1 MAGDFIMR
9 KVCMA
14 LAAACALVTTPA
26 LLAAE
31 RSSEFQISPRA
42 GRGVLELD
50 QFRGVD
56 EDLEELDTGG
66 LGVSFAVL
74 TPVGVLVEG
83 GTESFGN
90 FDFFDADD
98 EFVLR
103 QDYIALGYQFDLGDG
118 WHIVPKAGRAKWK
131 LTSEKGWLLH
141 DDDVETDLQRGYEY
155 FWELGFGRRV
165 SDVMSL
171 GASVRS
177 GSYDFGDSASASF
190 VMTFSF

>member
-1 MAGDFIMR
+1 MR
-9 KVCMA
+9 KLCMA
-14 LAAACALVTTPA
+14 LATVCALTTATP

-31 RSSEFQISPRA
+31 RTEFQISPRV
-42 GRGVLELD
+42 GRGILKLD
-50 QFRGVD
+50 QFRNVD
-56 EDLEELDTGG
+56 EELAELDTGG

-74 TPVGVLVEG
+74 TPVGLLVEG
-83 GTESFGN
+83 GTESYGN

-103 QDYIALGYQFDLGDG
+103 QDYAALGYQFELGEG
-118 WHIVPKAGRAKWK
+118 WYIVPKAGRAKWK

-155 FWELGFGRRV
+155 FWELGFGRRI

-177 GSYDFGDSASASF
+177 GSYGFGDATSAAF
-190 VMTFSF
+190 VMTFAF

>member
-1 MAGDFIMR
+1 MR
-9 KVCMA
+9 KLCMA
-14 LAAACALVTTPA
+14 LATVCALGTTAP

-31 RSSEFQISPRA
+31 RTEFQISPRA
-42 GRGVLELD
+42 GRGVLKLD
-50 QFRGVD
+50 QFRNVD
-56 EDLEELDTGG
+56 DDLAELDTGG
-66 LGVSFAVL
+66 LGVSFGVL
-74 TPVGVLVEG
+74 TPIGLLVEG

-103 QDYIALGYQFDLGDG
+103 QDYIALGYQFELGQG
-118 WHIVPKAGRAKWK
+118 WHIVPKAGRSKWK

-141 DDDVETDLQRGYEY
+141 DDDVESNEQRGYEY
-155 FWELGFGRRV
+155 FWELAFGKRV

-171 GASVRS
+171 GGSVRS
-177 GSYDFGDSASASF
+177 GSYEFGDAGSVSF